1 MNPVN
6 RFTDQRAM
14 TCSEWLDDYARF
26 HRLERAQPTARYLVY
41 TCRPL
46 MPGGPTDKRPT
57 LRPFHCLGI
66 GDRFRLICLLLR
78 VAAVYRRV
86 LLIDWQSPV
95 PIERFF
101 SPAHIDWRLTD
112 SERDMLTMLP
122 VHRWS
127 FDALDKE
134 PPSDKYL
141 RVVGNAQWFSDIR
154 LPGLNFTAAPEPSLS
169 CLWNLVFSPAPSLQA
184 AMSAS
189 RRNMT
194 LALA

>member
-1 MNPVN
+1 M
-6 RFTDQRAM
+6 
-14 TCSEWLDDYARF
+14 
-26 HRLERAQPTARYLVY
+26 RLRPTYDLVY
-41 TCRPL
+41 VVCPPL
-46 MPGGPTDKRPT
+46 
-57 LRPFHCLGI
+57 CLHH
-66 GDRFRLICLLLR
+66 DVVDLLLQLNRRLICLLLR

-184 AMSAS
+184 AMAAS